1 MAKLNKT
8 QIDNLLGKSQP
19 QIKEIA
25 DGNNLYLIVTKA
37 GSCKFK
43 YRIRKNNKA
52 SWVVIG
58 DYPDITLNE
67 ARRKALE
74 IRAQMAEGINPNE
87 EKKRKKARQIKVS
100 ELFERYVIER
110 LPIVR
115 TKERSRNEYLTS
127 VKRNIIA
134 IIGDEL
140 VTNITDDFIRER
152 LLLPKIENNSASVA
166 RLILINIKVLLDFA
180 VELKILEYNPATK
193 IKAANIYRDKP
204 RTRHLDHTEI
214 KQLLNFIYST
224 SIKTQNKFAFH
235 LSLMLLTRKSEL
247 IHATWGN
254 VDFEQSRFTI
264 YESKMNSQLVIPLPR
279 QALSMF
285 EKLKM
290 LSRGSKYIFPG
301 NTHDSPI
308 SAGTLN
314 WSLRNFN
321 KATFGDNKANYVT
334 VHDLRRTGATHLG
347 ELGYPSDY
355 IEVAL
360 NHSKGAIKQV
370 YQRSQFIEQRK
381 EMLQRWADI
390 LDELIDRELLQLNN
404 SVVVV

>member
-8 QIDNLLGKSQP
+8 QIDNLLGKPQP

-25 DGNNLYLIVTKA
+25 DGNNLYLIVTKI

-43 YRIRKNNKA
+43 YRVRKGNKA

-58 DYPDITLNE
+58 NYPDVTLNE
-67 ARRKALE
+67 ARKKALE
-74 IRAQMAEGINPNE
+74 IRAQIAEGINPNE
-87 EKKRKKARQIKVS
+87 EKRREKHRQITIS
-100 ELFERYVIER
+100 ELFDRYIVER
-110 LPIVR
+110 LPVVR

-140 VTNITDDFIRER
+140 VTEITDDFIRER

-180 VELKILEYNPATK
+180 VDSKILEYNPATK

-204 RTRHLDHTEI
+204 RTRHLDNSEI
-214 KQLLNFIYST
+214 KQLLDFIYAS

-247 IHATWGN
+247 IHAIWDN
-254 VDFEQSRFTI
+254 IDFKHSRFI
-264 YESKMNSQLVIPLPR
+264 ISESKMNSQLVIPLPW
-279 QALSMF
+279 QAVNIF
-285 EKLKM
+285 EKLQ
-290 LSRGSKYIFPG
+290 LFSRGSKYIFPG
-301 NTHDSPI
+301 ITQDSPI
-308 SAGTLN
+308 SATTLN
-314 WSLRNFN
+314 WTLRNFN
-321 KATFGDNKANYVT
+321 QTTFSDRQDYVT

-360 NHSKGAIKQV
+360 NHSKGGIKQV

-381 EMLQRWADI
+381 EMLQRWADV
-390 LDELIDRELLQLNN
+390 LDSVINPELLPY
-404 SVVVV
+404 SREFYI